1 VIKRRKNK
9 SASAAGWSSD
19 VSEDIALE
27 ILQRAFDAD
36 GTLVDDTKRFIDRHV
51 ADPANPAPVRT
62 SPVDLMDSLKPD
74 FEKRPAAPSVRRGL
88 EGYARYRAR
97 NIRKD

>member
-1 VIKRRKNK
+1 M
-9 SASAAGWSSD
+9 AAQIVMDHTGD
-19 VSEDIALE
+19 TRHQFEPT
-27 ILQRAFDAD
+27 DAREAGIEGAMSND
-36 GTLVDDTKRFIDRHV
+36 ATPRV
-51 ADPANPAPVRT
+51 ADPANPAPVWT

-74 FEKRPAAPSVRRGL
+74 FEKRPAALSARRGL